1 MLIGDW
7 AGIGRMLV
15 IGPLVYLSLVLLLR
29 MSGKRTL
36 SKLNAFDLVVT
47 VALGSTL
54 STAILSKETPLA
66 DGIAA
71 LAVLISLQFLV
82 AWLSVRFATVRKLV
96 RAEPRMLVY
105 QGELLARALREE
117 RLTEDEVRQALRQQ
131 GVAAIERV
139 HAAVLEN
146 DGRISVIESNGESN
160 GSALPEAPRDAAG
173 DGVGRAASLHPPT
186 PPAPRT
192 SG

>member
-1 MLIGDW
+1 MFVGDW
-7 AGIGRMLV
+7 SGIGRILV

-29 MSGKRTL
+29 TSGKRTL

-54 STAILSKETPLA
+54 STAILSKDTPLA

-71 LAVLISLQFLV
+71 LAVLIALQFLV
-82 AWLSVRFATVRKLV
+82 AWLSVRFAVVRDLV

-105 QGELLARALREE
+105 QGELLAGALREE
-117 RLTEDEVRQALRQQ
+117 RLTEDEVLQALRQQ
-131 GVAAIERV
+131 GVGAIELV

-146 DGRISVIESNGESN
+146 DGRISVIESSGESN
-160 GSALPEAPRDAAG
+160 GSALPEPPRDAAG
-173 DGVGRAASLHPPT
+173 DGVGRVARLR
-186 PPAPRT
+186 PR
-192 SG
+192 